1 MSPDVNLSIENIN
14 KTNSLQA
21 RDDADPGVISD
32 DDEFAVSMPN
42 HYQF

>member
-1 MSPDVNLSIENIN
+1 MSTDVNLNIENIN

-21 RDDADPGVISD
+21 KDDADPGVISD
-32 DDEFAVSMPN
+32 DDEFAVNMLN